1 MFDES
6 TCGLEELLES
16 LLAAAGPALFRVN
29 AFRVVGLSAHARESE
44 IRKQADKLQFVARH
58 GGGTSS
64 TVGPLPL
71 DPPPVEEMVGEA
83 IQRLRDPERRFIDE
97 FFWFWP
103 EAALGKKDP
112 ALVALSNHDI
122 DLAIRIWTEEAVA
135 SEDCGRSVHNLAVMF
150 HTLALDIEHAKQTE
164 TVSKKLGKV
173 QYSYWC
179 KGLAHWQTV
188 LADDH
193 FWSQVN
199 TRVLELNDPRLTA
212 STTQQMRTALPSI
225 LLVINAQIAA
235 QASARGALLE
245 AAQYRRLMQESGF
258 AVDLVDEACG
268 RAARQIRDSIS
279 SMCKATGQEAARDA
293 TTADEG
299 ARRLLEQAR
308 PLLASI
314 DVLLEDGAVMGDE
327 VRDEVAT
334 TVTDCLYLFCNERGN
349 WKVALELL
357 ELTRPCAVSL
367 AVRERLDYLR
377 AEFLRSAYR

>member
-16 LLAAAGPALFRVN
+16 LLDAAGIGLFRAN
-29 AFRVVGLSAHARESE
+29 AFRVVGLSADARESE

-58 GGGTSS
+58 GGGTAS

-71 DPPPVEEMVGEA
+71 DPPPVDEMVGEA

-112 ALVALSNHDI
+112 ALVALTNHDI
-122 DLAIRIWTEEAVA
+122 ELAIRIWTEEAA
-135 SEDCGRSVHNLAVMF
+135 ATEDYGRSAHNLAVMF
-150 HTLALDIEHAKQTE
+150 HTLALDIEHAKQSE
-164 TVSKKLGKV
+164 TISKKLGKV

-179 KGLAHWQTV
+179 KGLAHWQAV
-188 LADDH
+188 LTDED

-199 TRVLELNDPRLTA
+199 ARVLELNDPRLTA

-235 QASARGALLE
+235 QASARGASFE
-245 AAQYRRLMQESGF
+245 AEQYRRLMQESGF
-258 AVDLVDEACG
+258 AVNLVEEACG

-279 SMCKATGQEAARDA
+279 SLCKTAEREAARDPM
-293 TTADEG
+293 TADED
-299 ARRLLEQAR
+299 ARRLLDQAR
-308 PLLASI
+308 PLLAAI
-314 DVLLEDGAVMGDE
+314 DTLLDDGAAMGDE

-334 TVTDCLYLFCNERGN
+334 TVTDCLLLFCNERGN